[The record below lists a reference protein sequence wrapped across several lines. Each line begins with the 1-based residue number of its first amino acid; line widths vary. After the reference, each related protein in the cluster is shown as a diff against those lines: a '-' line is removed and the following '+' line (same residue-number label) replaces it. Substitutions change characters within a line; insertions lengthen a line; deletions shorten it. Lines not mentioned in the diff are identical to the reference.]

1 VDSKRP
7 LRKKFKEKKTKKNR
21 FNKKKMS
28 FGQVQRDAAFT
39 NVNGNQHGV
48 FDKVV
53 AEIAALGTITSD
65 GKAVQVN
72 NIYTVATL
80 PTPAV
85 GNQGL
90 RASVTDG
97 SLVIAASFGLAVVA
111 GGALFTPVF
120 SDGTDWLIG

>member
-1 VDSKRP
+1 
-7 LRKKFKEKKTKKNR
+7 
-21 FNKKKMS
+21 MS

-53 AEIAALGTITSD
+53 ATIGSIDTLTSE

-80 PTPAV
+80 PTPGVA
-85 GNQGL
+85 NRGL

-97 SLVIAASFGLAVVA
+97 SLVIAVSFGLAVVD
-111 GGALFTPVF
+111 GGAIFTPVF
-120 SDGTDWLIG
+120 SDGADWLIA

>member
-1 VDSKRP
+1 
-7 LRKKFKEKKTKKNR
+7 
-21 FNKKKMS
+21 MS

-53 AEIAALGTITSD
+53 AEIAALGSITSD
-65 GKAVQVN
+65 GIAVQVN

-85 GNQGL
+85 GNRGL

-97 SLVIAASFGLAVVA
+97 NLVIANSFGLTVTA
-111 GGALFTPVF
+111 GGTLFTPVF
-120 SDGTDWLIG
+120 SNGVNWLIG

>member
-1 VDSKRP
+1 
-7 LRKKFKEKKTKKNR
+7 
-21 FNKKKMS
+21 MS

-53 AEIAALGTITSD
+53 ATTASIDSITSN

-72 NIYTVATL
+72 DVYTVATL
-80 PTPAV
+80 PVAADSA
-85 GNQGL
+85 GL
-90 RASVTDG
+90 RVAVSDG
-97 SLVIAASFGLAVVA
+97 SLVIKTSFGLAVVA

-120 SDGTDWLIG
+120 SDGTNWLIG

>member
-1 VDSKRP
+1 
-7 LRKKFKEKKTKKNR
+7 
-21 FNKKKMS
+21 MS

-53 AEIAALGTITSD
+53 AEIAVLTAVSSSGLSALGTITSD